1 MAGLRLSSPAFG
13 PTSTVSPPTVRPR
26 GSGVAST
33 MNLASALERL
43 SNYSTKNTRAS
54 RQIFESGVVIF
65 RNNALHKL
73 GDDSERR
80 LPSLYNHSLRPQP
93 S

>member
-1 MAGLRLSSPAFG
+1 MAGSESLAFG
-13 PTSTVSPPTVRPR
+13 PTSPVPLLRTR

-33 MNLASALERL
+33 MDLASALERL

-73 GDDSERR
+73 SDDSERR
-80 LPSLYNHSLRPQP
+80 LPSLNNHSLRPQL